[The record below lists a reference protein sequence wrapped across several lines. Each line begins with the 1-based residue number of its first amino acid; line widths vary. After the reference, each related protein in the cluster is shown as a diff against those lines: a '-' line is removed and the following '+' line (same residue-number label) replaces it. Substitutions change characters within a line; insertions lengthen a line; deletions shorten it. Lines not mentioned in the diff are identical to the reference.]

1 MNAALVIIDVQA
13 NLFEEPRAY
22 RIDEVA
28 ALLDRKAAEARA
40 AGVPV
45 IFIQHEETGCEW
57 ERGTSGWEFHP
68 SLAPK
73 PGDTV
78 VAKTF
83 CDSFRDTELAA
94 TLDRL
99 GIDAIVIGGYA
110 SDFCVDTTVRAAAS
124 RGIPTKIIGEGH
136 TTSDRPHLSAAD
148 VVRHHTWIWSRFDAP
163 VMVAAAEDIVF

>member
-1 MNAALVIIDVQA
+1 MSRALVIIDVQA
-13 NLFEEPRAY
+13 NLFDEPRAY

-45 IFIQHEETGCEW
+45 IFIQHEEVGSEW
-57 ERGTSGWEFHP
+57 ERGTPGWEFHP

-78 VAKTF
+78 VAKSF
-83 CDSFRDTELAA
+83 CDGFRDTELAA
-94 TLDRL
+94 TLQRL
-99 GIDAIVIGGYA
+99 GVDAIVVGGYA

-124 RGIPTKIIGEGH
+124 RGVPTTVIADGH
-136 TTSDRPHLSAAD
+136 TTSERPHLSAAD
-148 VVRHHTWIWSRFDAP
+148 VVRHHTWVWSRFDAP
-163 VMVAAAEDIVF
+163 VSVAPAEDIAF